1 MSIDLI
7 HIFFFAPYVI
17 IVIIAIMYISH
28 KRQSID
34 TKDIKI
40 LELNNEINR
49 IRNES
54 EWRSEIQSQGKFWQ
68 TYLMIQVNRKL
79 STLMGLIL

>member
-7 HIFFFAPYVI
+7 HIFFFAPYVM
-17 IVIIAIMYISH
+17 IVIMYISH

-34 TKDIKI
+34 TKNIKNSI
-40 LELNNEINR
+40 LELKNEINR

-54 EWRSEIQSQGKFWQ
+54 DWRSEIQSQGKF
-68 TYLMIQVNRKL
+68 
-79 STLMGLIL
+79 

>member
-7 HIFFFAPYVI
+7 HNFFFASSPYVI
-17 IVIIAIMYISH
+17 IVIIIIMYISH

-34 TKDIKI
+34 TKNIKSSI

-54 EWRSEIQSQGKFWQ
+54 EWRSEIQSQGKF
-68 TYLMIQVNRKL
+68 
-79 STLMGLIL
+79 